1 VHTNLLRQKSE
12 AFRAALSVEWNKK
25 DSTVSEIVWEDEDP
39 DVVETVIDWIY
50 HAALPKLTTTKLD
63 FNLCLMCYKFAET
76 RMMYELKNT
85 IIDLLRKDYVQH
97 EYIAGATEVQKAYK
111 LDLGNT
117 QMDKFHLK
125 SVVYKIMGNHM
136 IEEGGK
142 AWEDQLIEACED
154 GDLAKDIVKEII
166 SYRHNAYGAPYK
178 SEGCFYHDHADGSAC
193 KK

>member
-1 VHTNLLRQKSE
+1 M
-12 AFRAALSVEWNKK
+12 
-25 DSTVSEIVWEDEDP
+25 WEDEDP